1 MYWRNGVTTTEVAV
15 TPPTS
20 PRWGRK
26 LERKNP
32 IQPLQKIRFWQ
43 KFQAAFFLKNLV
55 DFLEAW
61 GVCWQLVP
69 VQPSRVLKKEKR
81 G

>member
-1 MYWRNGVTTTEVAV
+1 MA
-15 TPPTS
+15 
-20 PRWGRK
+20 
-26 LERKNP
+26 
-32 IQPLQKIRFWQ
+32 

-69 VQPSRVLKKEKR
+69 VQPSRTFSKKKSVAEVRFEVAGAPARILPR
-81 G
+81 GNN